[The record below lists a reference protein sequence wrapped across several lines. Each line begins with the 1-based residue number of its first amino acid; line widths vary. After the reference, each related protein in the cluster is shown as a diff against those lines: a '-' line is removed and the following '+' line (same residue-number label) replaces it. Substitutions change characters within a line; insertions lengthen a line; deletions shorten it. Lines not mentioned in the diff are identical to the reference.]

1 MHLKLATCRIKTI
14 FTKKKKNKL
23 KAIAFKIIGIQE
35 RYTDLQYKF

>member
-14 FTKKKKNKL
+14 FTKKKNKL

-35 RYTDLQYKF
+35 RYTDLQYTF